1 MATEEDILLPA
12 IGDFDAVE
20 IIEIAVNPGDII
32 AAEDTLL
39 TLESDK
45 ATMDIP
51 APKAGEVKRLMVK
64 VGDKVAE
71 GAPILRLLASA
82 GQSDGDSAGEAVQP
96 EPESAATV
104 AETAPDTAPPAP
116 ASAPPKPAEP
126 MPPASA
132 PPKPAAA
139 TPPAAPQTPAPAR
152 TGNEAARVHAGPSV
166 RRFARELGVDL
177 AQVTGSGRKGRIQ
190 REDVMAFAKGVLS
203 RGAAAEPRGLLLPE
217 VPAIDFARFG
227 EIEARPLSRIRR
239 RAGQSLHQSWITA
252 PHVTQFDEADIT
264 ELEAFRKSQRDA
276 AKAEGARLTLLAFLV
291 KAVVFTLQKFPE
303 FNASLAPGGAQIILK
318 KYYHIGVAVNTDQG
332 LVVTVIRDAD
342 QKGLFDIARA
352 ITELGDKA
360 RAGRSAPEELQGGSF
375 TISSLGGIGGL
386 HFTPIINPPE
396 VAILGVS
403 RAAIKPVHDNGA
415 FVPRLILP
423 YAVSYDHRVIDG
435 VAGAEFS
442 RCLGGLLA
450 DIRQLLL

>member
-1 MATEEDILLPA
+1 MAKEEDILLPA

-20 IIEIAVNPGDII
+20 IIEIAVKPGDVI

-71 GAPILRLLASA
+71 GAPILRLLGKA
-82 GQSDGDSAGEAVQP
+82 GDTDSAPEAVQP
-96 EPESAATV
+96 EPESAPTA

-116 ASAPPKPAEP
+116 APPKPAEP
-126 MPPASA
+126 APTAAPA
-132 PPKPAAA
+132 PPE
-139 TPPAAPQTPAPAR
+139 TPAQA
-152 TGNEAARVHAGPSV
+152 GAANEATRAHAGPSV

-217 VPAIDFARFG
+217 APAIDFARFG
-227 EIEARPLSRIRR
+227 EIESRPLSRIRR

-276 AKAEGARLTLLAFLV
+276 AKAEGVRLTLLAFLV
-291 KAVVFTLQKFPE
+291 KAVVFALQKFPA
-303 FNASLAPGGAQIILK
+303 FNSSLAPGGAQIILK

-342 QKGLFDIARA
+342 KKGLFDIARA

-360 RAGRSAPEELQGGSF
+360 RAGQSAPEELQGGSF

-442 RCLGGLLA
+442 RCLGGLLG

>member
-1 MATEEDILLPA
+1 MAKEEDILLPA

-82 GQSDGDSAGEAVQP
+82 SADTGEAARP
-96 EPESAATV
+96 EPEAAATV

-116 ASAPPKPAEP
+116 APPKPA
-126 MPPASA
+126 
-132 PPKPAAA
+132 KP
-139 TPPAAPQTPAPAR
+139 TPPAPAQTLPQTPAPAR

-203 RGAAAEPRGLLLPE
+203 RGAAAEPRGLPLPE
-217 VPAIDFARFG
+217 APAIDFGRFG
-227 EIEARPLSRIRR
+227 EIESRPLSRIRR

-291 KAVVFTLQKFPE
+291 KAVVSALQRFPE
-303 FNASLAPGGAQIILK
+303 FNSSLAPGGEQIILK

-342 QKGLFDIARA
+342 KKGLFDIARA
-352 ITELGDKA
+352 ITELGDRA

>member
-1 MATEEDILLPA
+1 MAKEEDILLPA

-20 IIEIAVNPGDII
+20 IIEIAVNPGDLI

-51 APKAGEVKRLMVK
+51 APKAGEVKQLLVK
-64 VGDKVAE
+64 VGDKIAE

-82 GQSDGDSAGEAVQP
+82 GDSDTDSAGEAIQP
-96 EPESAATV
+96 EPEAAAPV
-104 AETAPDTAPPAP
+104 AETAPASAAPAP
-116 ASAPPKPAEP
+116 APPEPAEP
-126 MPPASA
+126 
-132 PPKPAAA
+132 
-139 TPPAAPQTPAPAR
+139 TPPVAPAPPQTPAPTRAA
-152 TGNEAARVHAGPSV
+152 NEAARVHAGPSV

-177 AQVTGSGRKGRIQ
+177 AEVTGSGRKGRIQ

-203 RGAAAEPRGLLLPE
+203 RGEAAEPRGLALPE
-217 VPAIDFARFG
+217 APAIDFARFG
-227 EIEARPLSRIRR
+227 EIESRPLSRIRR
-239 RAGQSLHQSWITA
+239 RAGQSLQQSWITA

-276 AKAEGARLTLLAFLV
+276 AKAEGVRLTLLAFLV
-291 KAVVFTLQKFPE
+291 KAVVFALQKFPE
-303 FNASLAPGGAQIILK
+303 FNASLAPGGEQIIIK

-342 QKGLFDIARA
+342 KKGLFDIARA
-352 ITELGDKA
+352 IIELGDKA
-360 RAGRSAPEELQGGSF
+360 RAGRAAPEELQGGSF

>member
-1 MATEEDILLPA
+1 MAKEEDILLPA

-20 IIEIAVNPGDII
+20 IIEIAVNPGDLI
-32 AAEDTLL
+32 AREDTLL

-71 GAPILRLLASA
+71 GAPILRLLARA
-82 GQSDGDSAGEAVQP
+82 GDTDSVPEAAQP
-96 EPESAATV
+96 EPESAPTV
-104 AETAPDTAPPAP
+104 AATAPDTAPPA
-116 ASAPPKPAEP
+116 SAPAEP
-126 MPPASA
+126 
-132 PPKPAAA
+132 K
-139 TPPAAPQTPAPAR
+139 PPAAPAPPETPAQ
-152 TGNEAARVHAGPSV
+152 TGAANEAARVHAGPSV

-177 AQVTGSGRKGRIQ
+177 AQVTGSGRKGRIL

-203 RGAAAEPRGLLLPE
+203 RGEAAEPRGLLLPE
-217 VPAIDFARFG
+217 APAIDFAKFG
-227 EIEARPLSRIRR
+227 EIESRPLSRIRR
-239 RAGQSLHQSWITA
+239 RAGQSLQQSWITA

-276 AKAEGARLTLLAFLV
+276 ATAEGVRLTLLAFLV
-291 KAVVFTLQKFPE
+291 KAVVFALQKFPE
-303 FNASLAPGGAQIILK
+303 FNSSLAPGGAQIILK

-342 QKGLFDIARA
+342 KKGLFDIARA
-352 ITELGDKA
+352 ITELGDRA
-360 RAGRSAPEELQGGSF
+360 RAGQSAPEELQGGSF

>member
-1 MATEEDILLPA
+1 MAQEEDILLPA

-51 APKAGEVKRLMVK
+51 APKAGEVKQLMVK

-82 GQSDGDSAGEAVQP
+82 GQSDGDSAGEAARP

-104 AETAPDTAPPAP
+104 AETAPDTAPPTP
-116 ASAPPKPAEP
+116 APPKPAEP
-126 MPPASA
+126 
-132 PPKPAAA
+132 
-139 TPPAAPQTPAPAR
+139 PPAAPAPAQTTPQTPAPAR
-152 TGNEAARVHAGPSV
+152 AANKAARVHAGPSV

-177 AQVTGSGRKGRIQ
+177 AQVTGSGQKGRILK
-190 REDVMAFAKGVLS
+190 EDVMAFAKGILS
-203 RGAAAEPRGLLLPE
+203 RGGAAEPRGFALPE
-217 VPAIDFARFG
+217 APAIDFARFG
-227 EIEARPLSRIRR
+227 EIESRPLSRIRR

-303 FNASLAPGGAQIILK
+303 FNASLAPGGEQIILK
-318 KYYHIGVAVNTDQG
+318 KYYHIGVAVNTEQG

-342 QKGLFDIARA
+342 KKGLFDIARA
-352 ITELGDKA
+352 ITELGDRA

>member
-1 MATEEDILLPA
+1 MAKEEDILLPA

-20 IIEIAVNPGDII
+20 IIEIAVKPGDLI

-51 APKAGEVKRLMVK
+51 APKAGEVKQLMVK

-71 GAPILRLLASA
+71 GAPILRLLARA
-82 GQSDGDSAGEAVQP
+82 GDTDSAAEAIQP

-104 AETAPDTAPPAP
+104 APTQTAP
-116 ASAPPKPAEP
+116 APPKPAEP
-126 MPPASA
+126 P
-132 PPKPAAA
+132 
-139 TPPAAPQTPAPAR
+139 PPAAPAPPQTPAP
-152 TGNEAARVHAGPSV
+152 TGAANEAARVHAGPSV

-177 AQVTGSGRKGRIQ
+177 TRVTGSGRKGRIQ

-203 RGAAAEPRGLLLPE
+203 GGEAAEPRGLLPPE
-217 VPAIDFARFG
+217 APAIDFARFG

-291 KAVVFTLQKFPE
+291 KAVVFALQKFPE
-303 FNASLAPGGAQIILK
+303 FNSSLAPGGEQIIIK
-318 KYYHIGVAVNTDQG
+318 KYYHIGLAVNTDQG

-342 QKGLFDIARA
+342 KKGLFDIARA

-442 RCLGGLLA
+442 RCLGGLLG

>member
-82 GQSDGDSAGEAVQP
+82 GADTGEAARP

-104 AETAPDTAPPAP
+104 AETAPDTAPPVP
-116 ASAPPKPAEP
+116 APPKPAEP
-126 MPPASA
+126 TPPTAPPPAQ
-132 PPKPAAA
+132 
-139 TPPAAPQTPAPAR
+139 TLPQTPAS
-152 TGNEAARVHAGPSV
+152 TGAANEAAKVHAGPSV
-166 RRFARELGVDL
+166 RRFARELGVNL

-203 RGAAAEPRGLLLPE
+203 RGAAAEPRGLALPE
-217 VPAIDFARFG
+217 APAIDFARFG
-227 EIEARPLSRIRR
+227 EIESRPLSRIRR

-276 AKAEGARLTLLAFLV
+276 AKAEGAKLTLLAFLV
-291 KAVVFTLQKFPE
+291 KAVVFALQKFPE
-303 FNASLAPGGAQIILK
+303 FNSSLAPGGAQIIIK
-318 KYYHIGVAVNTDQG
+318 KYYHIGVAVNTNQG

-342 QKGLFDIARA
+342 KKGLFDIARA
-352 ITELGDKA
+352 ITELGDRA

>member
-1 MATEEDILLPA
+1 
-12 IGDFDAVE
+12 
-20 IIEIAVNPGDII
+20 
-32 AAEDTLL
+32 
-39 TLESDK
+39 
-45 ATMDIP
+45 
-51 APKAGEVKRLMVK
+51 
-64 VGDKVAE
+64 
-71 GAPILRLLASA
+71 
-82 GQSDGDSAGEAVQP
+82 
-96 EPESAATV
+96 
-104 AETAPDTAPPAP
+104 
-116 ASAPPKPAEP
+116 
-126 MPPASA
+126 
-132 PPKPAAA
+132 
-139 TPPAAPQTPAPAR
+139 
-152 TGNEAARVHAGPSV
+152 
-166 RRFARELGVDL
+166 
-177 AQVTGSGRKGRIQ
+177 
-190 REDVMAFAKGVLS
+190 MAFAKGVLS
-203 RGAAAEPRGLLLPE
+203 RGAAAEPRGLALPE
-217 VPAIDFARFG
+217 APAIDFAKFG
-227 EIEARPLSRIRR
+227 EIESRPLSRIRR

-276 AKAEGARLTLLAFLV
+276 ATAEGARLTLLAFLV
-291 KAVVFTLQKFPE
+291 KAVVFALQKFPE
-303 FNASLAPGGAQIILK
+303 FNSSLAPGGEQIILK

-352 ITELGDKA
+352 ITELGDRA
-360 RAGRSAPEELQGGSF
+360 RTGQSAPEELQGGSF